1 MKPLHNTL
9 LAFAL
14 GAALCVPAAFAQPR
28 FQDHYAQNGAVKI
41 HYVSAGDPSKP
52 LVVMVH
58 GYPDIWYTWRHL
70 MDELDGDYRVVA
82 MDTRGYNLSDKPEGV
97 DAYKHAVLETD
108 VEAVIRAE
116 GRKSAILI
124 GHDFGASTSWR
135 TAMDKPQLVD
145 RLVILS
151 VPHPTNMAWELKT
164 NPVQQKNSQYARNN
178 QQPGSEDKLTAEGL
192 ARWVRDPEAQ
202 KVYVEAFRRSNFKSM
217 MNYYRANYSPNIGDA
232 VVIPD
237 NPPVKAPLLVLHG
250 MKDTALGA
258 AGHNNTWLRTEKDVT
273 LLMIPEAGHF
283 LQHDATAL
291 VNRTI
296 HDWLN
301 ARPVKA
307 ADQK

>member
-1 MKPLHNTL
+1 M
-9 LAFAL
+9 AVAL
-14 GAALCVPAAFAQPR
+14 GAALAASAAWAAPR
-28 FQDHYAQNGAVKI
+28 FKDHYAQNGPVKI
-41 HYVSAGDPSKP
+41 HYVSAGAASKP

-70 MDELDGDYRVVA
+70 MDELDEDYRVVA
-82 MDTRGYNLSDKPEGV
+82 LDTRGYNLSDKPEGV
-97 DAYKHAVLETD
+97 DAYKHAVLMTD

-116 GRKSAILI
+116 GRRSAILI

-135 TAMDKPQLVD
+135 TAMDRPELVD

-151 VPHPTNMAWELKT
+151 VPHPTNMAFELKT

-192 ARWVRDPEAQ
+192 ARWVRDPAAQ
-202 KVYVEAFRRSNFKSM
+202 KVYVEAFKRSNFKSM
-217 MNYYRANYSPNIGDA
+217 MNYYRANYSPTIGDA

-258 AGHNNTWLRTEKDVT
+258 AGHNNTWLRAEKDT
-273 LLMIPEAGHF
+273 TILMIPEAGHF
-283 LQHDATAL
+283 LQHDAAPL

-307 ADQK
+307 ADQKAR

>member
-9 LAFAL
+9 MGLAL
-14 GAALCVPAAFAQPR
+14 GAALVSTAFAAPK
-28 FQDHYAQNGAVKI
+28 FQDHYAQNGEVKI

-70 MDELDGDYRVVA
+70 MDELDEDYRVVA
-82 MDTRGYNLSDKPEGV
+82 VDTRGYNLSDKPEGV
-97 DAYKHAVLETD
+97 DAYKHAVLRTD
-108 VEAVIRAE
+108 IEAVIKAE
-116 GRKSAILI
+116 GRKSTILI

-135 TAMDKPQLVD
+135 TAMDRPDLVD

-178 QQPGSEDKLTAEGL
+178 QTPGSEDKLTAEGL

-202 KVYVEAFRRSNFKSM
+202 KVYVEAFRRSSFKSM
-217 MNYYRANYSPNIGDA
+217 MNYYRANYATAFGDA

-250 MKDTALGA
+250 MRDTALGA
-258 AGHNNTWLRTEKDVT
+258 AGHNNTWLRAEKDT
-273 LLMIPEAGHF
+273 TILMIPEAGHF
-283 LQHDATAL
+283 LQHDATPL

-307 ADQK
+307 ADQR